1 MITAFLLAFAQDV
14 ILPESVILAP
24 RTSDTVTSSL
34 AKVQHLSGEELR
46 ATGERSL
53 PRAIAKV
60 GGVWLQETNQ
70 GGGAP
75 VIRGL
80 LGNQILIMVDGVRL
94 NDSTTRFGPNQSL
107 NMIDPSIVERVDLIR
122 GANSIVYGSDAVG
135 GVISIWTVN
144 QSPTEETFVGGSFG
158 LNAIGVNSGLR
169 VDGVTHGSAGD
180 FGWVIGGSQS
190 SWGDQTLGGGDEQPF
205 TAYESRGRF
214 ASLEHALDSSRS
226 LRFVARRHIDYDV
239 PRTDKLYPGYGQ
251 SEASYDDYRYSLQ
264 DRSGYLVAYTDD
276 SPGGF
281 SDTFQLRLSLRDYT
295 EERDKQKRGSD
306 TAVFQRDEVSSLGVG
321 ADWKLTLAG
330 RHQLTIG
337 FDHYSDRVDSLRVDT
352 DTVLGT
358 TTIKD
363 GSFAPGAEYMSSEIF
378 IQDQLE
384 GVGPWDFTLGARYS
398 RYDFAFEEFGS
409 GDLTEGDFSAFVAS
423 AEAARD
429 MGDNRRLVA
438 VLSQGF
444 RAPNLDDLAQDGDW
458 AGGVEVHNPDLEPED
473 SLTAELAMEW
483 SRPSWDASLAVFS
496 TQIDGYIGR
505 LLTGEGDPATV
516 GDEEYLRIN
525 SGELNLTGVEYS
537 GRRYLGLSPFSL
549 GFQAAYVKGR
559 QEDPNEA
566 SLDGV
571 PGRRVPPL
579 FGRTS
584 LRYEAEDPSDKLE
597 WAEFSL
603 VFATDQDELH
613 PEDISDPRIDPDGT
627 SGWATLNLDLGGRL
641 NEAFDWNLGLHN
653 ILDER
658 YRVHASG
665 FDAPGFGL
673 AFGLRGHF

>member
-1 MITAFLLAFAQDV
+1 MFTALLLVFAQDIV
-14 ILPESVILAP
+14 LPETVVLAP
-24 RTSDTVTSSL
+24 RSSDAATSTL
-34 AKVQHLSGEELR
+34 AKIQHISGEELR
-46 ATGERSL
+46 KTGERSL
-53 PRAIAKV
+53 PRAIAKASS
-60 GGVWLQETNQ
+60 VWLQETNQ

-144 QSPTEETFVGGSFG
+144 QSPTAETFVGADFG
-158 LNAIGVNSGLR
+158 LKAVGVNSGLR
-169 VDGVTHGSAGD
+169 VDGATHGSVGD
-180 FGWVIGGSQS
+180 FGWVLGGTQS
-190 SWGDQTLGGGDEQPF
+190 SWGNMTIGGGDEQPF
-205 TAYESRGRF
+205 TGYESRGRF

-226 LRFVARRHIDYDV
+226 LRFVARRHTDYDV

-251 SEASYDDYRYSLQ
+251 SDPSHDDYRYSLQ
-264 DRSGYLVAYTDD
+264 DRSGYLIAYTDE
-276 SPGGF
+276 SAGGF
-281 SDTFQLRLSLRDYT
+281 SDAFQLRLSLRDYT

-306 TAVFQRDEVSSLGVG
+306 TSVFQRDEVSSLGLG
-321 ADWKLTLAG
+321 ADWKLTVAG

-337 FDHYSDRVDSLRVDT
+337 FDHYSDRVDSSRVDT

-363 GSFAPGAEYMSSEIF
+363 GQFAPGAEYMSSEIF
-378 IQDQLE
+378 IQDELE
-384 GVGPWDFTLGARYS
+384 SVGPWDFTLGARYS

-423 AEAARD
+423 SEAAFD
-429 MGDNRRLVA
+429 MGDSRRLVG

-458 AGGVEVHNPDLEPED
+458 AGGIEVHNPDLDPEE
-473 SLTAELAMEW
+473 SLTAEVAFEW

-505 LLTGEGDPATV
+505 LLTGEGDPAVV

-525 SGELNLTGVEYS
+525 SGELNLSGIEYS

-549 GFQAAYVKGR
+549 AFQAAYVKGR

-579 FGRTS
+579 FGRAS
-584 LRYEAEDPSDKLE
+584 LLYEAEDPSDKLG

-603 VFATDQDELH
+603 AFAADQDDLH
-613 PEDISDPRIDPDGT
+613 PEDISDPRIHPDGT
-627 SGWATLNLDLGGRL
+627 SGWATLNMDLGGRL
-641 NEAFDWNLGLHN
+641 NEAFDWSLGLHN

-658 YRVHASG
+658 YRIHASG

-673 AFGLRGHF
+673 TFGLRGHF